1 MTSTA
6 NYRIRHVTPDDTDD
20 VIGLRVHAETWL
32 RQAGIEQ
39 WTVRATGERNIR
51 HSIEAGTAYVVTTEP
66 GDIVGSLTLDVADPA
81 FWTPAEMAQPA
92 LYLYKLMILTGWR
105 GTGLGDLLLDW
116 CCARAESAGARHLRL
131 DCWRTN
137 AGLHRYYRD
146 RGFRWVDVRYAPGR
160 QSGALFER
168 AVEVRT
174 AANDGAA
181 RLTDATMDG

>member
-1 MTSTA
+1 VTSIAT
-6 NYRIRHVTPDDTDD
+6 YHIRHATSDDTND

-51 HSIEAGTAYVVTTEP
+51 HSIESDTAYVITTVTGEV
-66 GDIVGSLTLDVADPA
+66 VGSLTLDAADPA
-81 FWTPAEMAQPA
+81 FWTPSEVADPA
-92 LYLYKLMILTGWR
+92 LYLYKFMILTRWR
-105 GTGLGDLLLDW
+105 GTGLGDVLLDW
-116 CCARAESAGARHLRL
+116 CCARAEMSGALYLRL

-146 RGFRWVDVRYAPGR
+146 RGFRWVDMRYAPGR

-168 AVEVRT
+168 AAGVRT
-174 AANDGAA
+174 AAPDGMP
-181 RLTDATMDG
+181 RLIDATWDG